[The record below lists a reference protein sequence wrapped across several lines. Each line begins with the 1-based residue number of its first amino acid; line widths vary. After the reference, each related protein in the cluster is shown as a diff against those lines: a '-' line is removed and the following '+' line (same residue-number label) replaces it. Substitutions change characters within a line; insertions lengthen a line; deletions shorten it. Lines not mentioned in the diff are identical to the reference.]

1 MIIARSFVVI
11 VYFEEA
17 PLTWTVVVLPRLRL
31 SNSHCA
37 PSLALFKILM
47 TRSTTGSD
55 AEGAPAATAR
65 ALAPEDH
72 GESSSGSSS
81 KPPVIMVPYSIGDYH
96 LLEQSVEGF
105 SVPIRSLADLVD
117 LRGYF

>member
-1 MIIARSFVVI
+1 MRARSRLGCVGQIWRRDDQCRGRGSPGVLIIARSFVVI

-17 PLTWTVVVLPRLRL
+17 PLIWTVVVLPRLRL

-55 AEGAPAATAR
+55 AEGAPAATAWNR
-65 ALAPEDH
+65 ASWAP
-72 GESSSGSSS
+72 
-81 KPPVIMVPYSIGDYH
+81 M
-96 LLEQSVEGF
+96 
-105 SVPIRSLADLVD
+105 
-117 LRGYF
+117 